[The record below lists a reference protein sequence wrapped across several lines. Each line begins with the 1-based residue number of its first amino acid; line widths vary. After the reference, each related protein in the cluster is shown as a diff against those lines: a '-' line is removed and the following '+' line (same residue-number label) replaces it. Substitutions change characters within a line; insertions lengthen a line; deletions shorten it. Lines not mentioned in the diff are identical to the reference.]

1 MGIKK
6 PDVAYEHPNKARN
19 TDKSNSSKNSNPPA
33 IPVKEIGAGK
43 SPETMHVRIIAHYPI
58 AGACEFFDQMC
69 AANIDPK
76 TVMLALLKKG
86 IPVFEER
93 CLKNEIDEIEIQNQL
108 KSDFIETTRVLSRR
122 TFETAKKH
130 FDPFDVLSL
139 RALGAKIGDAIFA
152 SVAKN

>member
-19 TDKSNSSKNSNPPA
+19 TDKSNSSKNSIPPA
-33 IPVKEIGAGK
+33 ILATEIGAAK

-58 AGACEFFDQMC
+58 AGAYEVFDRMC
-69 AANIDPK
+69 SANIDPK
-76 TVMLALLKKG
+76 NAMLALLKKG

-93 CLKNEIDEIEIQNQL
+93 CANNEIDKIDILSQL
-108 KSDFIETTRVLSRR
+108 KPEFIETTRALSKS
-122 TFETAKKH
+122 TFETAKNH

-139 RALGAKIGDAIFA
+139 RALGVKIGDAIFA